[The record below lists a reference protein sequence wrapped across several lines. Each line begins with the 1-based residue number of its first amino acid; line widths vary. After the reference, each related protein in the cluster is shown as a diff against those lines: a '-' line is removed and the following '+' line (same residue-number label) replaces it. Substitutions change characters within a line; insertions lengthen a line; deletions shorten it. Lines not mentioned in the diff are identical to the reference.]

1 LTLGN
6 GNCRKKF
13 LDKKLFGCLMENQDL
28 GREEKAFSLKN
39 HSVVNQQPKANI
51 YNKKQKCIQPITITL
66 LAFSEFVKKPHR
78 LRISTCL
85 PLENARWF

>member
-1 LTLGN
+1 MLLARKSL
-6 GNCRKKF
+6 NCK
-13 LDKKLFGCLMENQDL
+13 
-28 GREEKAFSLKN
+28 
-39 HSVVNQQPKANI
+39 SVAKSKYL